1 MVLRYS
7 NIFTVTDGITHEHVT
22 VQVQSKET
30 LDGDQLVSI
39 WTLEGEYDTQ
49 EEFRDAC
56 EYHLKILTGKTRAP
70 DQYKVKLMNRHVFM
84 LPGAS
89 RLIKALNEAFKAFE
103 NSARAS

>member
-22 VQVQSKET
+22 VQVESKET

-49 EEFRDAC
+49 EEFKDAC
-56 EYHLKILTGKTRAP
+56 EYMLKILSGKAKGEPKIVTGIS
-70 DQYKVKLMNRHVFM
+70 FM
-84 LPGAS
+84 LPGIS
-89 RLIKALNEAFKAFE
+89 LLIDELNRALKSFK
-103 NSARAS
+103 NTRS